1 MEKKRKKSADKNT
14 DLLSSYTSVLSA
26 SENVSFSIPPEQV
39 TSDNKKD
46 DFLYMNNEA
55 TDNIRLDTSEDLF
68 EQHYMNTLTQEFENE
83 LDELRKSPSFDPQS
97 MPILVAALKKG
108 VNIFSAEEK
117 QKVLDNLMR
126 EKDKGN
132 KGNMKN
138 DA

>member
-14 DLLSSYTSVLSA
+14 DLLSSYTSA